1 MPIAIE
7 MIPCGRIEW
16 VQGWLKREEEE
27 SANFDEEDRPPVLV
41 GGETGDVAD
50 LEETTGEE
58 TTDSSSKRGADY
70 GWRGQREREEEKKK
84 EYEPM

>member
-1 MPIAIE
+1 
-7 MIPCGRIEW
+7 
-16 VQGWLKREEEE
+16 LKREEEE

-70 GWRGQREREEEKKK
+70 G
-84 EYEPM
+84 